1 MAPPEYTK
9 SRVAHQRYRDYLNNR
24 EYHFKNNPRFTKNV
38 DRLSSWLEFLLHPET
53 HEYDREAFIPLSR
66 TGGGQPTDYQ
76 WREVPEPVYFG
87 SGQVGVPASESRF
100 RSVLHEYLYSDFLD
114 PILALSTQHVETGA
128 NILAKATAAVN
139 NIYWAG
145 ETFTHELANFP
156 SEWKGT
162 ASVEAQRFVARL
174 EDVAG
179 QLKLVVDALRNLLPK
194 YGLVIKT
201 ARINLDEAVKGLV
214 DKFEEK
220 FHTRAEKEFSFDVLG
235 FVVSVV
241 AAAGV
246 TYITGGLTFVIVEA
260 AIADMWAGTL
270 REAANNIF
278 KQGDAEKNVA
288 QIKGTLWKDLAASY
302 FKAVDGILRDAKAG
316 IDHLNTEMTELAGNF
331 AKAIPSF
338 DDSLPQV
345 AEPPK
350 QGG

>member
-100 RSVLHEYLYSDFLD
+100 RSVLHEYVYSDFLD

-201 ARINLDEAVKGLV
+201 RGSTSTRRSRVSSTSSRRSSTREPRRSSRSMSWGSWSVWSRPQESPTSPEA
-214 DKFEEK
+214 
-220 FHTRAEKEFSFDVLG
+220 
-235 FVVSVV
+235 
-241 AAAGV
+241 
-246 TYITGGLTFVIVEA
+246 
-260 AIADMWAGTL
+260 
-270 REAANNIF
+270 
-278 KQGDAEKNVA
+278 
-288 QIKGTLWKDLAASY
+288 
-302 FKAVDGILRDAKAG
+302 
-316 IDHLNTEMTELAGNF
+316 
-331 AKAIPSF
+331 
-338 DDSLPQV
+338 
-345 AEPPK
+345 
-350 QGG
+350 